1 MSVRERITL
10 PLSGAEKRFPHHI
23 SSLIFQIHLR
33 MAVGAFQERGVC
45 VAYQLGHS
53 LLIHPV
59 VEQGCDEEM
68 PQSVQVEAVWEAN
81 LPVDLPQM
89 LGEGI
94 RVDRLALLI
103 CEKIRAMFGVAL
115 FLTLSLDAVIS
126 QQK

>member
-45 VAYQLGHS
+45 VAYQLDHS

-68 PQSVQVEAVWEAN
+68 PQSVQVEAVWEVVF
-81 LPVDLPQM
+81 PVALAQVLRESVRM
-89 LGEGI
+89 
-94 RVDRLALLI
+94 DRLAFLI
-103 CEKIRAMFGVAL
+103 SEKIRAMFGVAL